1 MLSEN
6 MSEEALVADWI
17 VYDVFVNTGGL
28 ENVKV
33 DKEMMKYVGK
43 SHSHY
48 LHHLKTSKENQNTAK
63 KKKVEKS
70 KLSYDIK
77 KAKEG
82 KQNDALSNCREK
94 LLNMIPRFSIWKN
107 NLESNNF
114 LAIFSY

>member
-1 MLSEN
+1 
-6 MSEEALVADWI
+6 
-17 VYDVFVNTGGL
+17 
-28 ENVKV
+28 
-33 DKEMMKYVGK
+33 MMKYVGK

-48 LHHLKTSKENQNTAK
+48 LHNLKTSKENQNTAK

-107 NLESNNF
+107 NLEIIF
-114 LAIFSY
+114 QQFFSY